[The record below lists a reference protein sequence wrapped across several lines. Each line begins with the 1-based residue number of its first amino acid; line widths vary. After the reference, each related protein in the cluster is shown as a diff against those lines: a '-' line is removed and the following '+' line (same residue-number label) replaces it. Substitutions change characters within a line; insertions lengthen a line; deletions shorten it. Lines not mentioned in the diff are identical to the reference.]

1 MPGHLQVAQAEQR
14 LAVDLLQAGHAG
26 ERHFQGNGDL
36 PLDLLGGGA
45 GEQRD
50 HFDDRR
56 RRVGIGLDVDV
67 QEGEDADHREEDGE
81 QDDDQ
86 RIVERPGDE
95 LANHGNL
102 LSVVTGSFD
111 ESRGN
116 REFIN
121 PLIRRATSFV
131 RSNNPA

>member
-1 MPGHLQVAQAEQR
+1 MTSWRAVLIGVLAAVVPGHLEVAEAEQR

-26 ERHFQGNGDL
+26 ERHFQGDGDL

-50 HFDDRR
+50 HFHDGR
-56 RRVGIGLDVDV
+56 RRVRIGLDVDV
-67 QEGEDADHREEDGE
+67 HEGEDADHREEDGE

-102 LSVVTGSFD
+102 QAVVSSQSAVV
-111 ESRGN
+111 SRQ
-116 REFIN
+116 
-121 PLIRRATSFV
+121 
-131 RSNNPA
+131 